1 MYKIQFYVLYF
12 VFEILILNAFYTAL
26 MTERTCLDVGDAVK
40 LPKDTIIGPQRY
52 LITRHDDDDDDDTW
66 LMRY

>member
-40 LPKDTIIGPQRY
+40 LPKDSSHWTSTV
-52 LITRHDDDDDDDTW
+52 LDHET
-66 LMRY
+66 